1 MRTPGNAPRF
11 VWRVPIRG
19 RYIRTAVSF
28 HLRLCYNADS
38 KTLAGEVVEARV
50 KKAKI
55 LIIDPDAASRATLK
69 RMLAGG
75 QHQVIAVPNTQQAL
89 EKLSREDFDLVISD
103 LAATSCDD
111 RLQLISEIGKKAHVP
126 VIVSTSAD
134 ATAVRK
140 AFKLGAVNYLLH
152 PYDQGE
158 LEKIVEK
165 ALAYKLRR
173 HQIAT
178 LPPETQE
185 TIEIEMPSDI
195 RYLDSVLSY
204 LVERTARFGII
215 HPESSNMFVALDEAL
230 ANAIRHGNRNDP
242 ARTVCIRAE
251 LSPKEARFTIRDEGE
266 GFDRASVPDPLN
278 PDNLFKTSGRGM
290 MLIKHIM
297 DEVHYNEQGNEITLV
312 KFPAK
317 ASSE

>member
-1 MRTPGNAPRF
+1 M
-11 VWRVPIRG
+11 
-19 RYIRTAVSF
+19 
-28 HLRLCYNADS
+28 
-38 KTLAGEVVEARV
+38 

-55 LIIDPDAASRATLK
+55 LIIDHDATSRATLK
-69 RMLAGG
+69 RMLSGG

-89 EKLSREDFDLVISD
+89 EKLSREDFDLVIGD
-103 LAATSCDD
+103 LAGCDD
-111 RLQLISEIGKKAHVP
+111 HLQLIAEIGKKAHMP
-126 VIVSTSAD
+126 VIVSATAD

-173 HQIAT
+173 RQTAT
-178 LPPETQE
+178 LPPRAQE

-204 LVERTARFGII
+204 LVERTASFGII
-215 HPESSNMFVALDEAL
+215 HPDSSNMFVALDEAL

-242 ARTVCIRAE
+242 ARTVYIRAE

-266 GFDRASVPDPLN
+266 GFDQASIPDPLN

-290 MLIKHIM
+290 MLINHIM
-297 DEVHYNEQGNEITLV
+297 DEVHYNERGNEITLV
-312 KFPAK
+312 KFPPK
-317 ASSE
+317 AASE